1 MPRKPDLA
9 QALAP
14 LQARI
19 TSILALLRAP
29 QPSPSSSPASTSTP
43 PPPPIAAVRSDLIAL
58 LGLLSKESTNLTLA
72 LKPPVSG
79 AAVLG
84 TVDKVREALDKV
96 GFLAE
101 QCPREAG
108 ALAKQINW
116 TTQESLENLS
126 HLLSAAA
133 QALSAPPA
141 SANSTREGVLR
152 AAKAFWA
159 ACDRAAKELPADE
172 LEAVRRGWRDT
183 LGLLD
188 DCLDEVAE
196 LAAGGGEEDD
206 DDEEEEEEDDDDDDG
221 LTTPS
226 QRAALTSQELARIDA
241 ARLLLRLSRLL
252 LNRLLTTTTPTS
264 PPPPSPSPSSSSAT
278 PAGLTTPA
286 FLAASRPLVSQLSAL
301 ADDLA
306 LALSPPQD
314 GTALGEVSRA
324 LCGATD
330 RLAGAMEE
338 AAAASSDER
347 ERAGEGEREEREKEK
362 EREGE
367 WFKMWRVQR
376 DAARKRLDEAI

>member
-1 MPRKPDLA
+1 MPPKPDLA

-29 QPSPSSSPASTSTP
+29 QPSSSSSPASTSTP

-116 TTQESLENLS
+116 TTQESLESLS

-196 LAAGGGEEDD
+196 LAAGGGDDDDEEDD
-206 DDEEEEEEDDDDDDG
+206 DDEDDDG

-226 QRAALTSQELARIDA
+226 PRPALTSQELARIDA

-252 LNRLLTTTTPTS
+252 LNRLLTTTTTTPS
-264 PPPPSPSPSSSSAT
+264 PPPPSPSPSSAN

-286 FLAASRPLVSQLSAL
+286 FLATSRPLVSQLSAL

-306 LALSPPQD
+306 LALLPPQD
-314 GTALGEVSRA
+314 GTALEEVSRA

-338 AAAASSDER
+338 AAASSSDER
-347 ERAGEGEREEREKEK
+347 EPTGEDERERER